1 VDVAVDLLFTLIG
14 LGLLVKAA
22 DVFVDASAGLSLQ
35 LKIPPVVVGAVVIG
49 LGTSVPEVLVS
60 SFAAAGGDAALGV
73 GNIVGSNIANLSLV
87 LGVAALL
94 SRVEV
99 GRGTLRREV
108 PLSVGAVVAFG
119 IVVRAGLPVA
129 GGIALLVALG
139 VLLVLA
145 ARTRGGAADEELAEE
160 VEELEAES
168 RQQPTSRLGLV
179 AFAGLVG
186 TAIGAQLVVTGST
199 GIAAASGLSQGL
211 VGLTLVAVGTSLP
224 EMVTAVHAARRGQ
237 HELVLGNVLG
247 SNVFNSLLA
256 GGLVAVLAPGQLDDQ
271 LLATRGVMA
280 MVAVSLVAW
289 VMMARWRGV
298 GRVGAVVL
306 LAGYAIAVV
315 VTT

>member
-1 VDVAVDLLFTLIG
+1 MAVALDLLFTLVG
-14 LGLLVKAA
+14 LALLVKAA

-35 LKIPPVVVGAVVIG
+35 LRIPPVVVGAVVIG

-60 SFAAAGGDAALGV
+60 SFAAAGGDATLGV

-94 SRVEV
+94 STVEV

-108 PLSVGAVVAFG
+108 PLSVAAVVAFG
-119 IVVRAGLPVA
+119 VVVRAGLPVA
-129 GGIALLVALG
+129 GGVVLLAALV
-139 VLLVLA
+139 VVLVLA
-145 ARTRGGAADEELAEE
+145 ARTRGSAADQELVGE
-160 VEELEAES
+160 VEELEAQT
-168 RQQPTSRLGLV
+168 RQQPTRRLGLV
-179 AFAGLVG
+179 ALVG
-186 TAIGAQLVVTGST
+186 LAGTALGAQLVVTGST
-199 GIAAASGLSQGL
+199 GIATASGLSEGL

-256 GGLVAVLAPGQLDDQ
+256 GGLVAVLAPGHLDDQ
-271 LLATRGVMA
+271 LLATRGVTA

-289 VMMARWRGV
+289 FMMARWRGV
-298 GRVGAVVL
+298 GRAGAAVL
-306 LAGYAIAVV
+306 LAGYVIAVA
-315 VTT
+315 VTA